1 MATDQKSKSKRVGS
15 TKRAEAARRDL
26 KVIFSDEEN
35 PMYLAKDIVFARKYD
50 VTRLTISKIRDE
62 MGVPRRSKRL
72 IERLKKIKTKDL
84 TVKEIAERLSVKHQN
99 LYRLI
104 TMFNIPVKP
113 DVPPIEAL
121 KTYNHATKGMKKKKK
136 SEA

>member
-62 MGVPRRSKRL
+62 MGVPRRSKGL
-72 IERLKKIKTKDL
+72 IERLIPRTML
-84 TVKEIAERLSVKHQN
+84 LLLSYK
-99 LYRLI
+99 LFWYDPAYSRSKY
-104 TMFNIPVKP
+104 PVWTAY
-113 DVPPIEAL
+113 I
-121 KTYNHATKGMKKKKK
+121 
-136 SEA
+136 